1 MYNFALAFVICG
13 VVYFIGEA
21 VSNLTKAWIPSVFVT
36 AAVLLVGFWT
46 VIPTTV
52 VSDSMLIPF
61 GSTIGIYL
69 LITHMGT
76 VISIKQLVSQWKTIV
91 VCLAGLAGMCALCLV
106 ILPGVIGRDLVVAGL
121 PPLTGGIIAATTMK
135 AAAEANGL
143 TEAAIFAI
151 AMYCVQG
158 FAGYPLT
165 AVCLQLEGKKLLKG
179 YRAGEYKLESAVS
192 DVDAVNGKLNNG
204 TAEEHKKLIPPLPA
218 NWNGPVVILLKLGIV
233 SWLATQLGTI
243 VIPVINMKISGAVYA
258 LVLGVI
264 FTSIGFLDENAINKA
279 NSYGIIMFALMM
291 YVFDGLNGCTPEML
305 GNIIG
310 PMILLIV
317 VGVIGMVILCFIAA
331 KILKVSFLMA
341 TATALTALYG
351 FPPNAIITEATCTA
365 LAQTPGGEGIPDE
378 QDVPAHDRG
387 WLHHCDHHLRG
398 NRRHLCRNV
407 LIQSSAKL
415 SGSFRR
421 TALFIKSVLHI
432 QKKPLQ

>member
-76 VISIKQLVSQWKTIV
+76 VISIKQLLSQWKTIV

-121 PPLTGGIIAATTMK
+121 PPLTGGIIAATTMMK
-135 AAAEANGL
+135 AAEANGL
-143 TEAAIFAI
+143 AEAAIFAI

-179 YRAGEYKLESAVS
+179 YRAGEYKLEGAVS

-258 LVLGVI
+258 LILGVI

-365 LAQTPGGEGIPDE
+365 LAQTPEEKEFLMSKMFPPMIVGGFTTVTITSVVIAGIFAE
-378 QDVPAHDRG
+378 M
-387 WLHHCDHHLRG
+387 
-398 NRRHLCRNV
+398 
-407 LIQSSAKL
+407 
-415 SGSFRR
+415 F
-421 TALFIKSVLHI
+421 
-432 QKKPLQ
+432 